1 VLADFGER
9 SLEEA
14 GAEIR
19 RCIGEVSDPDQREDL
34 LYHFVVLAG
43 MRFNRSQA
51 ESIFGGNVSMLE
63 KYSVTL
69 QYFIR
74 RAEARLLLASA
85 GQIFGTPPPQII
97 EKVDEATSEKLLAW
111 TIRLRTAQSWSDL
124 ITD

>member
-1 VLADFGER
+1 
-9 SLEEA
+9 
-14 GAEIR
+14 
-19 RCIGEVSDPDQREDL
+19 
-34 LYHFVVLAG
+34 

-111 TIRLRTAQSWSDL
+111 TIRLRTAQSWSEL